1 MAENGSLARR
11 NRSRRKRCSQRRFSH
26 LLGTRK
32 TTIRGGSSGGRE
44 RALLPARLVF
54 ISGLSEEATIQ
65 PHICIFT
72 EPFTQ
77 LGGLLTDADGK
88 AIFHKVR
95 GKREKEKKQT
105 TSKTKTGSGTSWKRC
120 KTGSRLIENRNQI
133 KLLDL
138 LSAQRGP
145 SPASCFLVWPGSS
158 SCLRSLLRNQL
169 ENKSWTQDNTKAL
182 LNWPSRTEG
191 WQRGC
196 QSGVG
201 TGTLLQD

>member
-1 MAENGSLARR
+1 MARQNP
-11 NRSRRKRCSQRRFSH
+11 SRRKRCSRRRFSH

-32 TTIRGGSSGGRE
+32 TTVRGGSSGRRE
-44 RALLPARLVF
+44 RAPLPARLVF
-54 ISGLSEEATIQ
+54 ISGLSEGATIQ

-72 EPFTQ
+72 EPYTP

-95 GKREKEKKQT
+95 GKREKEKKKQT

-120 KTGSRLIENRNQI
+120 KTGSRLIGNQNQI

-138 LSAQRGP
+138 LSAQRGL
-145 SPASCFLVWPGSS
+145 SSASCFLVWPGSS
-158 SCLRSLLRNQL
+158 SCLRSFLRNQL
-169 ENKSWTQDNTKAL
+169 ENKSWSQDNTKAL

-196 QSGVG
+196 RSGVG
-201 TGTLLQD
+201 TGTLPRD